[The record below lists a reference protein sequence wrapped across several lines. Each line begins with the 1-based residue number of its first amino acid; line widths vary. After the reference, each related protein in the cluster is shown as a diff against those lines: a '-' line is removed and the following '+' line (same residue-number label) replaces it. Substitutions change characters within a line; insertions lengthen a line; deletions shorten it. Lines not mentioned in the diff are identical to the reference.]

1 VGMKRTL
8 GVVSPQTVNGV
19 TYEFSSWSDGG
30 AATHEITT
38 PSADTTYTATFLP
51 VADTVKPA
59 VAVTRPAAGATVG
72 GTVNLAANASD
83 ASGLTKVEWW
93 VDGVRVATDTD
104 GAPWTKPWNS
114 ATVADG
120 THKIFAKARDT
131 AGNWGASL
139 SVTFSVSQTAPPPDT
154 TAPTVSVTAPAAAA
168 TVSGTAATLSA
179 TASDNVAVTSIR
191 WLVDGVEVAAD
202 TNGSPWT
209 ATWNS
214 TTVANGAHTV
224 AARAADAAGNLRTS
238 AGVSF
243 TVSNPPV
250 GGTLFS
256 NGFENGSFS
265 AWSTV
270 RTGADGTAT
279 VQTPA
284 AKTGTYGAQ
293 LTATANTGSFA
304 YARKTIALQTELTVS
319 GDFRVTQEGVSGGD
333 VVFFRLLDPTGAR
346 VASLK
351 RQNLDRDKLRV
362 SIGSTGF
369 DTTGRLAL
377 NTWARLELHVVVAG
391 TGVST
396 VEVRLNGTTV
406 YQNTTA
412 SLGYEGIATVQIGND
427 TARQAFTLHADNIKA
442 VTPAS

>member
-1 VGMKRTL
+1 
-8 GVVSPQTVNGV
+8 
-19 TYEFSSWSDGG
+19 
-30 AATHEITT
+30 
-38 PSADTTYTATFLP
+38 
-51 VADTVKPA
+51 
-59 VAVTRPAAGATVG
+59 
-72 GTVNLAANASD
+72 
-83 ASGLTKVEWW
+83 
-93 VDGVRVATDTD
+93 
-104 GAPWTKPWNS
+104 
-114 ATVADG
+114 
-120 THKIFAKARDT
+120 
-131 AGNWGASL
+131 
-139 SVTFSVSQTAPPPDT
+139 
-154 TAPTVSVTAPAAAA
+154 
-168 TVSGTAATLSA
+168 
-179 TASDNVAVTSIR
+179 VTSVR

-224 AARAADAAGNLRTS
+224 VARAADAAGNLRTS

-243 TVSNPPV
+243 TVSNPV
-250 GGTLFS
+250 SGTLFN
-256 NGFENGSFS
+256 NGFENGTFS
-265 AWSTV
+265 VWSTV

-293 LTATANTGSFA
+293 LSATANIGSFA

-362 SIGSTGF
+362 SIGSAGF

-406 YQNTTA
+406 YQNTAA
-412 SLGYEGIATVQIGND
+412 SLGYEGISTVQIGND
-427 TARQAFTLHADNIKA
+427 TARQTFTLHADNIKA